1 MHNLWTAFFQSVA
14 ARSSGFNSIPLTELG
29 DSSLVL
35 LIVWMFI
42 GACPGGTGGGIKV
55 TTLILVFSI
64 MYAGLKNTKDVKI
77 LNRSVGAL
85 YQQRALIVFIST
97 IVLIMFFTFLNVIFE
112 NHQNIRFIDHLF
124 EVTSAFTTVGLSTGI
139 TSQLSDPSLIV
150 LCISMII
157 GRPGPLLFL
166 MAIFTEET
174 TREIRYPE
182 ENILIG

>member
-1 MHNLWTAFFQSVA
+1 
-14 ARSSGFNSIPLTELG
+14 
-29 DSSLVL
+29 
-35 LIVWMFI
+35 
-42 GACPGGTGGGIKV
+42 
-55 TTLILVFSI
+55 
-64 MYAGLKNTKDVKI
+64 
-77 LNRSVGAL
+77 
-85 YQQRALIVFIST
+85 
-97 IVLIMFFTFLNVIFE
+97 MFFTFLNVIFE
-112 NHQNIRFIDHLF
+112 NQQNIRFIDHLF